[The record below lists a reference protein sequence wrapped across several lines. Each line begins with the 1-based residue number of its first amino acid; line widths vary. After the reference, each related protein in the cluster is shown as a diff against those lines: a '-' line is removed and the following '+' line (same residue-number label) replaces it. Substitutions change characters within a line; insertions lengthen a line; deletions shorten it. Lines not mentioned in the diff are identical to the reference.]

1 MARRQAFLY
10 TLLLLSGGELDL
22 SSGTPT
28 AWIASI
34 GKFILFWE
42 LSRSSESFEAGLA
55 VLAEADLEI
64 ESGTMLGSLTDM
76 IIVPSGTPVISSSR
90 PCHGRHH

>member
-1 MARRQAFLY
+1 MSCG
-10 TLLLLSGGELDL
+10 TL
-22 SSGTPT
+22 T

-55 VLAEADLEI
+55 RLAEADLEI

-76 IIVPSGTPVISSSR
+76 IIVPSGTLGHIQQQFQPWQASLKR
-90 PCHGRHH
+90 